1 MITQNQE
8 HQIEAYLYSK
18 KLYHNLHLEIKDHFL
33 SQISDAMMTYN
44 IGFQEAF
51 LKTKLA
57 WKEELEMVHADPF
70 SFKKVARIEKEILQK
85 RFRKIIFS
93 SSICSVL
100 FIGFFFINPEV
111 FTVLQIILLGSWVCL
126 LGYGFLTKKFAFSHY
141 IALSFHPLVLRNVL
155 LSVVFFFLVKFL
167 TVDFITLTYMEINRF
182 FLLYATIV
190 QLQIMYLKTK
200 RINVLI

>member
-1 MITQNQE
+1 MITRDQE
-8 HQIEAYLYSK
+8 HQIEAYLHSK
-18 KLYHNLHLEIKDHFL
+18 KLYHNLHLELKDHFM
-33 SQISDAMMTYN
+33 SQISDGMATHN

-57 WKEELEMVHADPF
+57 WKKELEMVRADLF
-70 SFKKVARIEKEILQK
+70 SFKRIARIEKEVLQK

-93 SSICSVL
+93 SSIWSMVFMGL
-100 FIGFFFINPEV
+100 FFINAEV
-111 FTVLQIILLGSWVCL
+111 FTVLQVILLGSWICL
-126 LGYGFLTKKFAFSHY
+126 LGYGFLTKKFTFSHY
-141 IALSFHPLVLRNVL
+141 IALNFHPLVLRNIL
-155 LSVVFFFLVKFL
+155 LSVVFFFLIKFL
-167 TVDFITLTYMEINRF
+167 TVDFITLTDMEINRV